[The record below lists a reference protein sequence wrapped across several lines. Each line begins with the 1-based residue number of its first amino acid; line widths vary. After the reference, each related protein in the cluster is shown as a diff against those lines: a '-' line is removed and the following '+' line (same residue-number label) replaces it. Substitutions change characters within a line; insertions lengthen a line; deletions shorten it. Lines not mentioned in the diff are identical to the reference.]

1 MSDAEL
7 QKFVGYTDKMYSFVS
22 TAVNEGGGG
31 IFNRKPMKI
40 NFFAPSGTQMLYAS
54 DVGAYGKGENEMI
67 LQRGG
72 TYRISRIYWGT
83 DDTDG
88 GRQKIFVDMEIHPEE
103 GYDLFQQDPAEWTG
117 PTKNYHD

>member
-1 MSDAEL
+1 
-7 QKFVGYTDKMYSFVS
+7 
-22 TAVNEGGGG
+22 
-31 IFNRKPMKI
+31 
-40 NFFAPSGTQMLYAS
+40 MLYAS

-88 GRQKIFVDMEIHPEE
+88 GRQKIFVDMEIHPEA

-117 PTKNYHD
+117 STKNYHD

>member
-1 MSDAEL
+1 MRR
-7 QKFVGYTDKMYSFVS
+7 FIS
-22 TAVNEGGGG
+22 TAVNEGGGS

-88 GRQKIFVDMEIHPEE
+88 GRQKIFVDMEIHPEA

-117 PTKNYHD
+117 STKNYHD